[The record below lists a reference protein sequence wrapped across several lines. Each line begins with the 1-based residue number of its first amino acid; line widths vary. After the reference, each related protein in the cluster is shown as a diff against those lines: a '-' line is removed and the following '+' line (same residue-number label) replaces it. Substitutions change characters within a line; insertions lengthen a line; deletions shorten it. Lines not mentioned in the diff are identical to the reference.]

1 MLPTTLI
8 QVVGLFN
15 IFVGLMLTVS
25 MLLMGAGI
33 LMWGVRLGT
42 WPTYRTEAIGLMEW
56 ANSIL
61 FTLILLLLVSQF
73 VQQHT
78 AAAVF
83 VLGLI
88 IIGVIAWLAV
98 KASQEATAHEEDH

>member
-1 MLPTTLI
+1 MLPTTLT

-15 IFVGLMLTVS
+15 VFVGLMLTVS

-42 WPTYRTEAIGLMEW
+42 WPTYRTEAIDLMEW
-56 ANSIL
+56 AVGIL

-78 AAAVF
+78 AAAVS
-83 VLGLI
+83 VLGIVVL
-88 IIGVIAWLAV
+88 GVVAWLAV
-98 KASQEATAHEEDH
+98 KASQDATAHTEEH